1 MKNISN
7 STLTKL
13 IKESNISKSQSVLLK
28 EIISATNWMILCL
41 LFQIR
46 SPSGEC
52 GFDNTFFK
60 LLEKKISKKTQ
71 IQKKG
76 VLMLDEIF
84 LRTSINVNCR
94 SLTYSGLED
103 FGGEVENK
111 KRSTEQ
117 ADHGLVFLWQSLIE
131 NVTQSIAVFASK
143 GPVKG
148 VDLAQLVIKAIMLL
162 EKSGLEVV
170 ALVSD
175 GASTNKTMYK
185 TLGVSGKKTELKNF
199 FENPYD
205 ETHKVFVLCDAPH
218 TIKNIRNRLSQQKY
232 LKVHPSQECISWDH
246 YRYVLENDSKN
257 MLKICPKIS
266 RHYIELNNLTKMNLK
281 YATQVFSKSMV
292 VGIQFYRAQMC
303 YGLKNSLETQEFTLK
318 MNNMFDAMN

>member
-1 MKNISN
+1 
-7 STLTKL
+7 
-13 IKESNISKSQSVLLK
+13 
-28 EIISATNWMILCL
+28 
-41 LFQIR
+41 
-46 SPSGEC
+46 
-52 GFDNTFFK
+52 
-60 LLEKKISKKTQ
+60 
-71 IQKKG
+71 
-76 VLMLDEIF
+76 
-84 LRTSINVNCR
+84 
-94 SLTYSGLED
+94 
-103 FGGEVENK
+103 
-111 KRSTEQ
+111 
-117 ADHGLVFLWQSLIE
+117 
-131 NVTQSIAVFASK
+131 
-143 GPVKG
+143 
-148 VDLAQLVIKAIMLL
+148 MLL

-232 LKVHPSQECISWDH
+232 LKVNIFIVVTSLIFYIGNFQLTYKKKCLFNIFKIHPSQECINWDH

-281 YATQVFSKSMV
+281 YATQVINLILYLYHK
-292 VGIQFYRAQMC
+292 Y
-303 YGLKNSLETQEFTLK
+303 
-318 MNNMFDAMN
+318 